1 MLRLRGTGRVVQDH
15 RVNARQQPGVSR
27 RLSPTTATDHVSTL
41 GPPVPPPV
49 ATGSVVFDASP
60 ALGMLP
66 VRRRRTHMRYVQDAD
81 QHRATVTVMDAV
93 ITVERSPNCCDDV
106 VAAAPVG
113 RRLTRI

>member
-1 MLRLRGTGRVVQDH
+1 MLQ
-15 RVNARQQPGVSR
+15 
-27 RLSPTTATDHVSTL
+27 
-41 GPPVPPPV
+41 
-49 ATGSVVFDASP
+49 
-60 ALGMLP
+60 
-66 VRRRRTHMRYVQDAD
+66 VRRRHTDMRYVQDAD